1 MKVSL
6 GLLEV
11 RGLALAINTADAM
24 AKCAAIN
31 IIGID
36 TARGGGWMTIKV
48 TGDVASVQAAIAT
61 GAALAEQSKGLI
73 AQKVL
78 SRPDAKLLASMIP
91 TEKPEPAPQDKASQE
106 QEPEKEKTDAEPEEQ
121 KPVTKLAPADQKE
134 AHLEES
140 IPADN
145 LLVAAEPPQD
155 EKIAE
160 KSSSTESNSEE
171 AKPEKPLIA
180 TCNLCQDPAC
190 PRKKGEP
197 RIDCIHEGK
206 KR

>member
-11 RGLALAINTADAM
+11 KGLALAINTADAM

-31 IIGID
+31 MVGID
-36 TARGGGWMTIKV
+36 TAKGGGWMTIKV
-48 TGDVASVQAAIAT
+48 TGDVAAVQAAVAT
-61 GAALAEQSKGLI
+61 GAALAEQGNGFV

-78 SRPDAKLLASMIP
+78 SRPDAKLLASVVP
-91 TEKPEPAPQDKASQE
+91 VEKPEPAPQDDAPQE
-106 QEPEKEKTDAEPEEQ
+106 QEPEEEKPEPEPEKQ
-121 KPVTKLAPADQKE
+121 
-134 AHLEES
+134 
-140 IPADN
+140 
-145 LLVAAEPPQD
+145 EP
-155 EKIAE
+155 E
-160 KSSSTESNSEE
+160 TESEE
-171 AKPEKPLIA
+171 ADLEEVALEEDKEDSPEETAPEDNAPVETEPQQDAETVEEQRVA

-197 RIDCIHEGK
+197 HVDCIHEGK